1 MLLIDLYTDTIHLS
15 YNCCNAWIIHPQVLS
30 WGQLFMCFYNQLLY
44 SSTDILVPF
53 RQKLLKVQQTESAE
67 TTRDG
72 CNASNF
78 LLSWS
83 LNVCTLSLPLHHRI
97 NLLFHLLVPPP
108 SRSLIHL
115 ISALWLVQS
124 PPPFSAGSSSFGAA
138 LLAAPYSGAVVSP
151 VESDCAGGREVNW
164 KKLRCSHRGAE
175 ARGNKLDISPIHV
188 GWRVYTIY
196 PPHYPL
202 SPLPPPSIHTCTL
215 TQSFTLVS
223 RSLKK

>member
-1 MLLIDLYTDTIHLS
+1 M
-15 YNCCNAWIIHPQVLS
+15 
-30 WGQLFMCFYNQLLY
+30 
-44 SSTDILVPF
+44 
-53 RQKLLKVQQTESAE
+53 E
-67 TTRDG
+67 TTRVG

-83 LNVCTLSLPLHHRI
+83 LNACALSLPLHHRI
-97 NLLFHLLVPPP
+97 NSLFHLPMPPP

-115 ISALWLVQS
+115 ISASWLVQS
-124 PPPFSAGSSSFGAA
+124 PPPFSARSSSVRLA

-175 ARGNKLDISPIHV
+175 ASGNKLDISPIHV

-196 PPHYPL
+196 PPHTHT
-202 SPLPPPSIHTCTL
+202 LPPPPSPHSYSL
-215 TQSFTLVS
+215 THSFTLVS
-223 RSLKK
+223 GWLEKQALLNMIIHLYKSKFTSVDTLAALSVTK